1 MEKKFIINTAQKAIS
16 TEIKGI
22 KKLLNILND
31 DFSKIIIKLSKI
43 KGRVIFTGIGKS
55 AHIAQKISSTM
66 SSTGTPSQF
75 YHSTELSHGD
85 LGGVLRNDLIIII
98 SNSGNSKELTG
109 VLNFCKKSKVSTIG
123 ISSNKNSKLINSA
136 EMSLI
141 IPSAEEACA
150 IGLAPTTST
159 SMMLV
164 IGDAICVSL
173 MKIKKFSIKDYR
185 SIHPGGSLGE
195 SLLQVKKIMHSG
207 TKIPQINENDSMR
220 NAILEITRKSFGHVI
235 VTNKLNKI
243 VGIITDGDLRRAI
256 NKNLL
261 DKKVKLVMKQ
271 NPFVIK
277 DDLLCSEALNLMNN
291 KKISCLFVE
300 NKMKP
305 VGIVHIHD
313 CLSLFKDI

>member
-1 MEKKFIINTAQKAIS
+1 MDKKIIIKSAREAIKN
-16 TEIKGI
+16 EIGGI
-22 KKLLNILND
+22 KKLSTIID
-31 DFSKIIIKLSKI
+31 DNFSKILIKLSKV
-43 KGRVIFTGIGKS
+43 KGKIIFTGIGKS

-75 YHSTELSHGD
+75 YHSTEMSHGD
-85 LGGVLRNDLIIII
+85 LGAISKNDLVIIL
-98 SNSGNSKELTG
+98 SNSGNSVELNG
-109 VLNFCKKSKVSTIG
+109 IIEFCNKNNISNVG
-123 ISSNKNSKLINSA
+123 ISSNKNSNLIKSSQ
-136 EMSLI
+136 MSLI
-141 IPSAEEACA
+141 IPNANEACS

-164 IGDAICVSL
+164 LGDAICISL
-173 MKIKKFSIKDYR
+173 MKIKKFTVKNYR
-185 SIHPGGSLGE
+185 EIHPGGSLGE

-207 TKIPQINENDSMR
+207 RKIPQISENDSMK

-235 VTNKLNKI
+235 VTNKSSNI
-243 VGIITDGDLRRAI
+243 VGIITDGDLRRAV

-261 DKKVKLVMKQ
+261 DKKVNLIMNR

-277 DDLLCSEALNLMNN
+277 EDLLCREALSLMND

-305 VGIVHIHD
+305 IGIVHIHD
-313 CLSLFKDI
+313 CLNLFRD

>member
-1 MEKKFIINTAQKAIS
+1 MDKKLIIKSAREAIKNEVS
-16 TEIKGI
+16 GI
-22 KKLLNILND
+22 KKLSAIID
-31 DFSKIIIKLSKI
+31 DNFSKILIKLSKV
-43 KGRVIFTGIGKS
+43 KGKIIFTGIGKS

-75 YHSTELSHGD
+75 YHSTEMSHGD
-85 LGGVLRNDLIIII
+85 LGAISKNDLVIIL
-98 SNSGNSKELTG
+98 SNSGNSVELNG
-109 VLNFCKKSKVSTIG
+109 IIEFCNKNNISNIG
-123 ISSNKNSKLINSA
+123 ISSNKNSNLIKSSQ
-136 EMSLI
+136 MSLI
-141 IPSAEEACA
+141 IPNANEACS

-164 IGDAICVSL
+164 LGDAICISL
-173 MKIKKFSIKDYR
+173 MKIKKFTVKNYR
-185 SIHPGGSLGE
+185 EIHPGGSLGE

-207 TKIPQINENDSMR
+207 RKIPQISENDSMK

-235 VTNKLNKI
+235 VTNKSSKI
-243 VGIITDGDLRRAI
+243 VGIITDGDLRRAV

-261 DKKVKLVMKQ
+261 DKKVSLIMNR

-277 DDLLCSEALNLMNN
+277 EDLLCLEALSLMND

-305 VGIVHIHD
+305 IGIVHIHD
-313 CLSLFKDI
+313 CLNLFRN